1 MKTLIIILSMLFEI
15 NNLDTVKVTNNNV
28 QLVFDIKTLGKVNNG
43 DIDTGIHRTMPNI
56 PYVIQY
62 EHILFISN
70 LTFGSLR
77 LLDTNDNIIY
87 ETPLEGNEKEVQ
99 LPSNIEGNFELQ
111 IIIGN
116 ICYYTNIQL

>member
-28 QLVFDIKTLGKVNNG
+28 QLIFDIKTLGKVNNG

-70 LTFGSLR
+70 LTFSSLR

-99 LPSNIEGNFELQ
+99 LPSNIKGNFELQ

>member
-1 MKTLIIILSMLFEI
+1 MLFEI

-28 QLVFDIKTLGKVNNG
+28 QLIFDIKTLGKVNNG

-70 LTFGSLR
+70 LTFSSLR

-99 LPSNIEGNFELQ
+99 LPSNIKGNFELQ

>member
-99 LPSNIEGNFELQ
+99 LPSNIEGIFELQ

>member
-1 MKTLIIILSMLFEI
+1 MLFEI

>member
-28 QLVFDIKTLGKVNNG
+28 QLIFDIKTLGKVNNG

>member
-28 QLVFDIKTLGKVNNG
+28 QLIFDIKTLGKVNNG
-43 DIDTGIHRTMPNI
+43 EIDTGIHRTMPNI

-70 LTFGSLR
+70 LTFSSLR

-99 LPSNIEGNFELQ
+99 LPSNIKGNFELQ

>member
-1 MKTLIIILSMLFEI
+1 MLFEI

-62 EHILFISN
+62 EHILFTQVS
-70 LTFGSLR
+70 
-77 LLDTNDNIIY
+77 D
-87 ETPLEGNEKEVQ
+87 LE
-99 LPSNIEGNFELQ
+99 
-111 IIIGN
+111 
-116 ICYYTNIQL
+116 

>member
-111 IIIGN
+111 IIIEN